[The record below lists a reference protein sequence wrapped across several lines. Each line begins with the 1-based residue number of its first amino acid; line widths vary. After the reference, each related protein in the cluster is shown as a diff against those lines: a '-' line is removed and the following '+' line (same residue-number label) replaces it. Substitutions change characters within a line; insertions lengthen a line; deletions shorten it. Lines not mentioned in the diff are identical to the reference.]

1 MKSEKELFV
10 KLLEKKKGSP
20 KGKEEANQRKGTDKV
35 WSKQNF
41 TQENKKQTKRKFK
54 TGSETNRRFP
64 RKQKKR
70 QQTNKCLD
78 AASRHKDKVKTLFEQ
93 K

>member
-1 MKSEKELFV
+1 MMEFKKETKKFFWWWLLLKSEKELFV

-54 TGSETNRRFP
+54 TGSETNRRG
-64 RKQKKR
+64 
-70 QQTNKCLD
+70 
-78 AASRHKDKVKTLFEQ
+78 KVKPF
-93 K
+93 

>member
-35 WSKQNF
+35 WSKQILHKKTKSKPKENLKLVQKPTEEEKLNPFKNF
-41 TQENKKQTKRKFK
+41 SDTSIN
-54 TGSETNRRFP
+54 
-64 RKQKKR
+64 
-70 QQTNKCLD
+70 
-78 AASRHKDKVKTLFEQ
+78 
-93 K
+93 